1 MLLKFTLLALFI
13 FIAGYLLT
21 AQLYRMRGKR
31 LRGSKLETKILLWIP
46 LFGAAVAFAYGDE
59 WVRIALLAIV
69 LLGAWLDVVGQR
81 IWLGSVLY
89 ACAVSIGVMSLFG
102 VAAFGT
108 QIFLA
113 VWSMSV
119 LSDATAFFVGNC
131 AGKHKLP
138 SVLNSNKS
146 WEGVAGQL
154 LGAALGFALLELCFD
169 NVPGYFVATVGI
181 GSALGDLSNSYIKRR
196 TGIVEWSNRI
206 PGHGGYLDRFAS
218 LAGASLLTLAIML
231 VIS

>member
-119 LSDATAFFVGNC
+119 LSDATAF
-131 AGKHKLP
+131 L
-138 SVLNSNKS
+138 
-146 WEGVAGQL
+146 
-154 LGAALGFALLELCFD
+154 
-169 NVPGYFVATVGI
+169 
-181 GSALGDLSNSYIKRR
+181 
-196 TGIVEWSNRI
+196 
-206 PGHGGYLDRFAS
+206 
-218 LAGASLLTLAIML
+218 LAIVQANINCQAFLTVIRAGRAWPDSFLARHWVLHCWSYVLTMCQGILWQQL
-231 VIS
+231 VLVRRLAICLIVT